1 MFNLI
6 FPSQKKQLQV
16 TSRDSSRDRKMLRVK
31 YDRLMRSRQILLW
44 AR

>member
-1 MFNLI
+1 MINLI
-6 FPSQKKQLQV
+6 FPSQKKQINIP
-16 TSRDSSRDRKMLRVK
+16 SRDSSRDRRLLRLK